1 MIDESLRVLEY
12 DKVRQLLASFTVT
25 GPGRERALELL
36 PLEDDRQ
43 VAESLAEVS
52 EMRLMLEEAGRPP
65 VGGCRDLREA
75 FARLRAEGSWL
86 PVEFLLDVLSSLDAA
101 RECRAFLGE
110 REETPLLSALSGA
123 LNPCPPLRAQIA
135 ESIGSRGEIL
145 DGASFELGELRS
157 EIRRLRGR
165 IRKTLEELL
174 LSERYEGVFQDRL
187 ITERNGR
194 YVVPVKAD
202 HRGRIKGFIHDES
215 ASGQTLYVEPATV
228 LDWNNHLQALQR
240 AERREEERILRRLAD
255 LVRRDARALKENQE
269 ILGRLDCKAAAAHF
283 SRLCDGAAPRLS
295 AEPLIELRGARHP
308 LLLFEPDGTLRREE
322 AVPVDLL
329 LPEGKD
335 TLVISGPNTGGK
347 SVALKTTGLL
357 VLMVRS
363 GLHVPCRPESRV
375 YLFKPVF
382 ADIGDEQSIEQ
393 SLSTFSGHLTRLRL
407 VLEQAAPGALVLLD
421 EVGTGTDPAEGGAL
435 AMAVLDGLREAGAK
449 TLATTHLNLVKGYA
463 YLEERVEN
471 AAVEFDDRTLAPTY
485 RLHYGIPGASKA
497 FTIARRLG
505 LPEAVLGRAE
515 HYLGEGERAG
525 LELVE
530 KINLQQR
537 ELEQTLADAR
547 QLRARAGE
555 EQEKRKRLLRELDE
569 QKQALLD
576 KARRRG
582 DQLVRD
588 AERRI
593 KDLFREAR
601 EGTVDLPEQARLTGE
616 VRELRSELQEPVA
629 SPARSQR
636 KPVAPQPGEL
646 LRIPSLRAEGV
657 VVRIEGDQAEL
668 SVQGKKLRLSL
679 ATLEQFSPPRFVSDE
694 AKSGGVRSRIEREG
708 FSPRLLLVG
717 KRVDEALVLL
727 DRFLDDALLH
737 HLAELEVVHGAGEGI
752 LRRAVRDFLRGHR
765 EVKAFHAADVGR
777 GGDNVTIVQLRR

>member
-1 MIDESLRVLEY
+1 MIDESLLVLEY
-12 DKVRQLLASFTVT
+12 DKIRLLLAGFTAT

-43 VAESLAEVS
+43 VAEALAEVS
-52 EMRLMLEEAGRPP
+52 EMRLLLEEAGRPP
-65 VGGCRDLREA
+65 VGGCRDLRES
-75 FARLRAEGSWL
+75 FVRLRAEGSWL
-86 PVEFLLDVLSSLDAA
+86 PAECLLDVLSSIDAA
-101 RECRAFLGE
+101 QECRAFLGG
-110 REETPLLSALSGA
+110 REEIPLLAALGGA

-145 DGASFELGELRS
+145 DGASFELGELRG

-215 ASGQTLYVEPATV
+215 ASGQTLYLEPTTV
-228 LDWNNHLQALQR
+228 LDWNNQLQALQR

-255 LVRRDARALKENQE
+255 LVRRDARALKDNQE
-269 ILGRLDCKAAAAHF
+269 ILGRLDSKAAAAHF

-295 AEPLIELRGARHP
+295 ARPLIELRGARHP
-308 LLLFEPDGTLRREE
+308 LLLFEPDGTLRRGE

-382 ADIGDEQSIEQ
+382 ADIGDEQSIEE
-393 SLSTFSGHLTRLRL
+393 SLSTFSGHLARLRL
-407 VLEQAAPGALVLLD
+407 ILEQAVPGALVLLD
-421 EVGTGTDPAEGGAL
+421 EIGTGTDPAEGGAL

-471 AAVEFDDRTLAPTY
+471 AAVEFDDCTLAPTY

-505 LPEAVLGRAE
+505 LPEVVLARAE

-530 KINLQQR
+530 KINRQQR

-547 QLRARAGE
+547 RLRARAGE

-601 EGTVDLPEQARLTGE
+601 EGTADLPEQARLTSE
-616 VRELRSELQEPVA
+616 IRELRSELQEPI
-629 SPARSQR
+629 SPVRPQR

-646 LRIPSLRAEGV
+646 LRIPTLRAEGV

-668 SVQGKKLRLSL
+668 SVQGKKLRLPL

-694 AKSGGVRSRIEREG
+694 AKGGGVRSRIEREG

-765 EVKAFHAADVGR
+765 EVKAFHAADVGQ